1 MSRRAIQLQDRTVLF
16 SPDEPVPLA
25 SRVQAIVKLQVTDE
39 LTGTSPDGEV
49 RLQVK
54 ERNITWRMSS
64 GGVGGLVGIPQQVF
78 PALRTTDS
86 AVRFTV
92 HAAGYESRDHGATI
106 SRNLSFPNAFT
117 SVQVNLAL
125 HRKPIVL
132 TGRTTR
138 LINGATAP
146 MASVQVKVIGIWRTP
161 PSANVVVAPD
171 PPNIVSLQPPLYAD
185 RATSSQFLRRQD
197 LVPVFGNDKTLTED
211 CFPGTNL
218 LRLSDRLGLAAGNI
232 LQIDTEHSD
241 LAEFVAI
248 KTVPTTAPANQIT
261 AITLEYPPIFAHRRG
276 SIIRPV
282 TPQLP
287 GANQQFAVD
296 AFSGDTCVFLNSVAG
311 LTGAQEV
318 NISDLLG
325 PDEYHKMMQFSV
337 VSDADGYYRLPPLSR
352 VAQLELHAEKVIG
365 AQTFKTT
372 TVLQPDYRQR
382 ENRLDFLLT
391 V

>member
-1 MSRRAIQLQDRTVLF
+1 
-16 SPDEPVPLA
+16 
-25 SRVQAIVKLQVTDE
+25 
-39 LTGTSPDGEV
+39 
-49 RLQVK
+49 
-54 ERNITWRMSS
+54 
-64 GGVGGLVGIPQQVF
+64 
-78 PALRTTDS
+78 
-86 AVRFTV
+86 
-92 HAAGYESRDHGATI
+92 
-106 SRNLSFPNAFT
+106 
-117 SVQVNLAL
+117 
-125 HRKPIVL
+125 
-132 TGRTTR
+132 
-138 LINGATAP
+138 
-146 MASVQVKVIGIWRTP
+146 
-161 PSANVVVAPD
+161 
-171 PPNIVSLQPPLYAD
+171 
-185 RATSSQFLRRQD
+185 LRRQD

-261 AITLEYPPIFAHRRG
+261 AITLEYPPISAHRRG

-382 ENRLDFLLT
+382 ENPLDFLLT